1 PLSTAKKRIIGGRR
15 LSGKLIGT
23 LYVKSTSAEVV
34 EDTIRD
40 MTLILRQRHR
50 IRPGQPDDF
59 YVRNLSS
66 ILKARAS
73 SSRVMTLLL
82 AAVASVSLLVGGI
95 GIMNIMLVSVTE
107 RTREIG
113 LRMAVG
119 AKGKDILRQFLIEAV
134 VLSLIGGLIGV
145 ALGLTG
151 SLAIASLGNLPAIIQ
166 PESIFLA
173 FGFAA
178 VVGVFFGFYPA
189 RKAARLDPIEALRY
203 E

>member
-1 PLSTAKKRIIGGRR
+1 
-15 LSGKLIGT
+15 
-23 LYVKSTSAEVV
+23 
-34 EDTIRD
+34 
-40 MTLILRQRHR
+40 
-50 IRPGQPDDF
+50 
-59 YVRNLSS
+59 
-66 ILKARAS
+66 
-73 SSRVMTLLL
+73 
-82 AAVASVSLLVGGI
+82 
-95 GIMNIMLVSVTE
+95 
-107 RTREIG
+107 
-113 LRMAVG
+113 MAVG